1 MGSPL
6 LEPRDMYTLAE
17 LAAKFKGL
25 YWNYASQTDGDENQ
39 ECSND
44 NPNVQVQSLRASK
57 DFTRLPIDT
66 SRKNL
71 Q

>member
-6 LEPRDMYTLAE
+6 LEPRDTYTLVE

-44 NPNVQVQSLRASK
+44 NTNVQVQSLRASK
-57 DFTRLPIDT
+57 DPTGLLTDT
-66 SRKNL
+66 
-71 Q
+71 